1 MALYCYLETQSSQ
14 TPEHQIQQSGRTRAS
29 IRPHIMQTVFK
40 IASCWSWWNYKSR
53 IWCSMPVIYDHRS
66 LQAECFQ
73 GTSSLLVIC
82 IQLILSPKRC
92 FSSGHWADICS
103 SGKAA
108 FIKKWPL
115 FIHHNIKTNINAKC
129 NIKAINLLSSGQVFV
144 ILPFTEWQTLPLGC
158 WCLDWASCLFFLNA
172 VSVDY
177 MTMKC
182 PTSCYLGSLLLNSI
196 AEQFSLYCLFGGGG
210 GKAGRFCS
218 YYVILVSPCNLL
230 DRFSFPEESVS
241 LLMY

>member
-82 IQLILSPKRC
+82 MQLILSPKRVFHQATGQAFAVLEGLNWKKKNDL
-92 FSSGHWADICS
+92 FSSITTLKQTS
-103 SGKAA
+103 MQ
-108 FIKKWPL
+108 
-115 FIHHNIKTNINAKC
+115 N
-129 NIKAINLLSSGQVFV
+129 V
-144 ILPFTEWQTLPLGC
+144 ILKQLTYYLQVR
-158 WCLDWASCLFFLNA
+158 CLLFCHLQNDKLSHLDADVWIGPA
-172 VSVDY
+172 V
-177 MTMKC
+177 
-182 PTSCYLGSLLLNSI
+182 
-196 AEQFSLYCLFGGGG
+196 
-210 GKAGRFCS
+210 CS
-218 YYVILVSPCNLL
+218 
-230 DRFSFPEESVS
+230 F
-241 LLMY
+241 